1 MNVKQAS
8 EHLQRFPFAPS
19 TAASELSKHLIS
31 AAGELRQPLIH
42 GASHLR
48 EGANQLILIS
58 KPETPFWLLQ
68 SNSLFAASM
77 TREAD
82 EEPMDFDDLD
92 ATNGHSFNIR
102 KNGLVSG
109 RCYLGRQA
117 KVFPMHP
124 WIGLDKVMY
133 GWRVGKRTGAS
144 GYYMDR
150 YLYPPVR
157 LRKSERVKGGFASKL
172 QAKHYIRTKF
182 PDADIDALFASFSWK
197 ISSKHVFMP
206 KDHVEEHVSFSLSSE
221 DTEEQSLSDAQSVA
235 LVCEAG
241 NRHCRSLMDEVK
253 LSPVALM
260 PCDICFSEP
269 NFCRDCCCILCCK
282 TVKLNLGGY
291 SFIRCGVCGHVAHVN
306 CALRS
311 YMAGRVGGSIGLDAE
326 YYCRRC
332 DSRTDLVK
340 HVSKI
345 IRTCKSIEAEENAQK
360 MLKLGVFMLRGTQK
374 EGTRRVLNRVEL
386 ALQKAFHL
394 VLHRGSELK
403 DIWKLEEDPSS
414 GMTGDEVHPPDS
426 GVGVHNGVPA
436 GTTIMDCEIEYLR
449 VEKEIDQV
457 LHDLRKSQEYEYGI
471 VQERLHAQKDYIFS
485 LCEQLEQH
493 KSELER
499 QPTRRD
505 ELLSAIADKNK

>member
-1 MNVKQAS
+1 MQN
-8 EHLQRFPFAPS
+8 
-19 TAASELSKHLIS
+19 LSV
-31 AAGELRQPLIH
+31 G
-42 GASHLR
+42 
-48 EGANQLILIS
+48 
-58 KPETPFWLLQ
+58 
-68 SNSLFAASM
+68 ASM

-82 EEPMDFDDLD
+82 KEPMDVDDLD

-102 KNGLVSG
+102 KNGLVLRPVLPG
-109 RCYLGRQA
+109 ETGEGLPYA
-117 KVFPMHP
+117 PMDWP
-124 WIGLDKVMY
+124 GQGDKW

-157 LRKSERVKGGFASKL
+157 LRKSERVRGGFASKL

-182 PDADIDALFASFSWK
+182 PDADIDAFFASFSWK
-197 ISSKHVFMP
+197 IPSKHVFMP
-206 KDHVEEHVSFSLSSE
+206 KDHVEEHLSFSLSSE

-260 PCDICFSEP
+260 PCDICCSEP

-282 TVKLNLGGY
+282 TIKLNLGGY
-291 SFIRCGVCGHVAHVN
+291 SFIRCEATTPDGGVCGHAAHVN

-311 YMAGRVGGSIGLDAE
+311 YMAGTVGGSIGLDAE

-340 HVSKI
+340 HLSKI
-345 IRTCKSIEAEENAQK
+345 IRTCKSTESEEDAQK
-360 MLKLGVFMLRGTQK
+360 MLKLGVCMLRGTQK

-386 ALQKAFHL
+386 ALQK
-394 VLHRGSELK
+394 LHRGSELK
-403 DIWKLEEDPSS
+403 DVWELEEDPST
-414 GMTGDEVHPPDS
+414 GMTGDEVYPPDS
-426 GVGVHNGVPA
+426 GVGVQNGVPA
-436 GTTIMDCEIEYLR
+436 GTTIMDREIEYLR

-457 LHDLRKSQEYEYGI
+457 LHDLRKSQEYEYRI

-485 LCEQLEQH
+485 LYEQLEQH
-493 KSELER
+493 KSELE
-499 QPTRRD
+499 QHPTRRD
-505 ELLSAIADKNK
+505 ELLSAIADKEEQVKQELDKLKDMEMVGKGFGRMPRRILKHHFDLGFEE